1 MNRNPADLIMSLEQA
16 AEWRQSLRVDN
27 KKLAVTNGCFDLLH
41 RGHADYL
48 YRARN
53 EADALLVL
61 VNSDA
66 SVSALKGP
74 TRPLVDE
81 YSRAYLLCALE
92 CVDAV
97 VIFGEPRCT
106 RYFKVLQPD
115 VYVKGGDYTIETLNP
130 EERTALQQANAEFCF
145 IPFVEGF
152 STTSIIEKIKA

>member
-1 MNRNPADLIMSLEQA
+1 MSLEQA
-16 AEWRQSLRVDN
+16 AAWRQSLRADN

-53 EADALLVL
+53 EADALMVL

-106 RYFKVLQPD
+106 EYFKVLQPD

-130 EERTALQQANAEFCF
+130 EERTALQQANAKFCF
-145 IPFVEGF
+145 IPFVDGF

>member
-1 MNRNPADLIMSLEQA
+1 MSLEQA
-16 AEWRQSLRVDN
+16 AAWRQSLRADN

-48 YRARN
+48 HRARN
-53 EADALLVL
+53 EADALLVM

-66 SVSALKGP
+66 SVSSLKGP

-106 RYFKVLQPD
+106 EYFKVLQPD
-115 VYVKGGDYTIETLNP
+115 VYVKGGDYTIATLNP
-130 EERTALQQANAEFCF
+130 EERTALQQANAKFCF
-145 IPFVEGF
+145 IPFVNGF